1 VVLLLDS
8 HYYFFPA
15 GEGSIS
21 GSGLFLY
28 LYFLVA
34 TRMGDDAELPGSEA
48 AKDHFVWQYFTVTNN
63 DPKKGGAKNAL
74 CMFCDKNFSGCSTSR
89 AAAHLLARPV
99 MGQDKAGVKPCI
111 AINKKDDDRRGAL
124 RNAQRAIGK
133 VIRDKEQSVAGK
145 KRKQQVMDDLITS
158 PTKQSVESS
167 LIGSQKS
174 GTNEVDAMIT
184 NEVDAMIA
192 SFFYEN
198 GISFNVANSSSFGRM
213 IAESM
218 KFAKQNRVL
227 SQVISA
233 SSCERNW
240 SAHGHIHSKIRN
252 RLEPAT
258 TEKLVYVYSNSKMV
272 AATSDADQL
281 KMFARD
287 NEDV

>member
-1 VVLLLDS
+1 MKQQK
-8 HYYFFPA
+8 
-15 GEGSIS
+15 II
-21 GSGLFLY
+21 LF
-28 LYFLVA
+28 
-34 TRMGDDAELPGSEA
+34 GN
-48 AKDHFVWQYFTVTNN
+48 FTVTNN
-63 DPKKGGAKNAL
+63 TDPKKGGAKNAL

-198 GISFNVANSSSFGRM
+198 GISFNVANSSSFGHM

-240 SAHGHIHSKIRN
+240 SAHGHIHSKISN